1 MNRSGSVASAA
12 IDFRNDLLGRNWPND
27 SEVVR
32 FSRFSGSLD
41 AAECI
46 ARAREA
52 RILLGIWSAAR
63 RAFVYPDFQ
72 FDRRGD
78 LRPEVAEL
86 LTLLPKENDMRAGE
100 VLSGFIRRT
109 QIWADRHRPKSLRAT
124 RRACSVWLL
133 MNFTATP
140 TPPGDEGKKRSTFAY
155 WSLAT

>member
-52 RILLGIWSAAR
+52 RILLGVWSAAR

-86 LTLLPKENDMRAGE
+86 LTLLPKENDDAGWRSAFWLYSPHANLGGQTPAE
-100 VLSGFIRRT
+100 VFESDPSRVLSVALDEFYG
-109 QIWADRHRPKSLRAT
+109 DPD
-124 RRACSVWLL
+124 
-133 MNFTATP
+133 TA
-140 TPPGDEGKKRSTFAY
+140 
-155 WSLAT
+155 W